1 VFLKNPSGRLGLGWL
16 WLVGCLKLDKQV
28 SNFAVNNII
37 YKSFS
42 ILAGHTHV
50 TAKAGNCLL
59 DNSGAVL
66 LIGYPL
72 GFGLGIGGLLCFK
85 AFKHNLRLCV
95 TDRDHLRL
103 HRHLLKRTR
112 IGGQDFLSANLVAKA
127 K

>member
-1 VFLKNPSGRLGLGWL
+1 MAKNSTKQVRSVKSEAEKKNRELTELGLR
-16 WLVGCLKLDKQV
+16 
-28 SNFAVNNII
+28 A
-37 YKSFS
+37 
-42 ILAGHTHV
+42 
-50 TAKAGNCLL
+50 
-59 DNSGAVL
+59 L
-66 LIGYPL
+66 LINQQSYYCVRTRTSDDPVSKKAMAKYAK
-72 GFGLGIGGLLCFK
+72 LCFK